1 MKKLSLLLVL
11 ALLLMVQACVIGCD
25 GIADKNFTIGG
36 YKLEYSGE
44 QKIQLDPGLAELD
57 IEVGIAGID
66 LNGEGASAP
75 ELIVNYQE
83 YRPGD
88 AIISVED
95 GEIKTESKS
104 GKPVLITSISGT
116 VPANMNL
123 KIENGTG
130 PTKISNLKDVGS
142 LKVESGTGKVEL
154 VSIRSKHISLECG
167 TGRVNMED
175 CIAVNAVIDTGTGSV
190 DMKDS
195 YIEYANVNSG
205 TGSLNLVNSTIEY
218 PEFASGV
225 GKLHQEGKYK
235 SAK

>member
-1 MKKLSLLLVL
+1 MKKLILLLVI
-11 ALLLMVQACVIGCD
+11 ALLLAAQACVIGCD
-25 GIADKNFTIGG
+25 GIADHNTTVGG
-36 YKLEYSGE
+36 YKLEHSGE
-44 QKIQLDPGLAELD
+44 QKIQLDPGLNELD
-57 IEVGIAGID
+57 IEVGIAEID
-66 LNGEGASAP
+66 LNGVGASAP
-75 ELIVNYQE
+75 ELIVAYQE

-88 AIISVED
+88 AIIRVED
-95 GEIKTESKS
+95 GEIKTDSKS

-123 KIENGTG
+123 SIENGTG
-130 PTKISNLKDVGS
+130 PTKISNLKDISS
-142 LKVESGTGKVEL
+142 LEVESGTGKVAL

-195 YIEYANVNSG
+195 YIEFAEVSSG
-205 TGSLNLVNSTIEY
+205 TGSLNLVNSTIEH
-218 PEFASGV
+218 PEFDSGV
-225 GKLHQEGKYK
+225 GKLHQEGEYK